1 MTMPSS
7 GALYASTI
15 RSEFRFGGNIGTNR
29 FYSDNTDPY
38 LRTIPTSGQIAYNQL
53 YGASVRTARL
63 TGGSAT
69 TSFTSGTL
77 YRRCGYSVS
86 NGSREWHPESGSQ
99 TNAFGSATRRS
110 YLSTTANIG
119 GIHAFYNG
127 PAHKHITISHQSSS
141 NSGWTFM
148 DFKTYDYS
156 NNLMTGTIQRGAS
169 MSGGTYRGFKR
180 QSGNSTQRQY
190 YHWSWSQNGYN
201 MPSGTFRNLFLGLI
215 FSYQY
220 GKQFWVRFR

>member
-99 TNAFGSATRRS
+99 TNAFGSATRRN
-110 YLSTTANIG
+110 YLSTTAAIG

-141 NSGWTFM
+141 NSGWTYM

-201 MPSGTFRNLFLGLI
+201 IPGGTFRNLFLGLI

>member
-1 MTMPSS
+1 MAMQTSGTITMAQLSS
-7 GALYASTI
+7 QFARGYSLSSY
-15 RSEFRFGGNIGTNR
+15 
-29 FYSDNTDPY
+29 YSDNSDPY
-38 LRTIPTSGQIAYNQL
+38 LRTIPTGGQLSFNQF
-53 YGASVRTARL
+53 YGSSVRTARL

-69 TSFTSGTL
+69 TSFSSGTL

-86 NGSREWHPESGSQ
+86 SGSREWHPEAGSQ
-99 TNAFGSATRRS
+99 TNAFGSATRRN

-127 PAHKHITISHQSSS
+127 GAHKHITISHQSSS

-156 NNLMTGTIQRGAS
+156 NNLKTGTIRRGTS
-169 MSGGTYRGFKR
+169 MTGGTYRGFKR
-180 QSGNSTQRQY
+180 QTGNSTQRTY
-190 YHWSWSQNGYN
+190 YHWSWSQNGYS
-201 MPSGTFRNLFLGLI
+201 MPASTFRDLFLGLI

>member
-1 MTMPSS
+1 MAMQTSGTITMAQLQAQFFRGYSLSS
-7 GALYASTI
+7 Y
-15 RSEFRFGGNIGTNR
+15 
-29 FYSDNTDPY
+29 YSDNSDPY
-38 LRTIPTSGQIAYNQL
+38 LRTIPTGGQLSFNQF
-53 YGASVRTARL
+53 YGSSVRTARL

-69 TSFTSGTL
+69 TSFTNGTL

-86 NGSREWHPESGSQ
+86 SGSREWHPESGSQ
-99 TNAFGSATRRS
+99 ANAFGSATRRN

-127 PAHKHITISHQSSS
+127 AAHKHITISHQSSS

-156 NNLMTGTIQRGAS
+156 NNLKTGTIRRGTS
-169 MSGGTYRGFKR
+169 MTGGTYRGFKR
-180 QSGNSTQRQY
+180 QVGNSTQRTY

-201 MPSGTFRNLFLGLI
+201 IPAGTFRDLFLGLI

>member
-1 MTMPSS
+1 MAMQTSGTITMAQLNSQFARGYSLSS
-7 GALYASTI
+7 Y
-15 RSEFRFGGNIGTNR
+15 
-29 FYSDNTDPY
+29 YSDNSDPY
-38 LRTIPTSGQIAYNQL
+38 LRTIPTGGQLSFNQF
-53 YGASVRTARL
+53 YGSSVRTARL

-99 TNAFGSATRRS
+99 TNAFGSATRRN

-201 MPSGTFRNLFLGLI
+201 IPGGTFRNLFLGLI